1 VVLSRSHPAAGQAFT
16 RVDDGGA
23 HLYVPAAS
31 MRLRASRIVA
41 VVGGAGAM
49 GRAVVHDLARDRVAV
64 RLIETDGARA
74 RAVARR
80 YGRGRAAVVEIGGGD
95 VTTLARGAD
104 GARVLV
110 NCGPYGLNLAAM
122 RAALAA
128 GCHYVDLG
136 GLFHTTR
143 RQLELDGEFR
153 RARLLAVLGMGS
165 APGTTN
171 MLAAAAARPL
181 TRVESIHV
189 YNGGADFTPGRPA
202 LSFGFSPATLLD
214 ELSQRPMVFT
224 RGRFASRPPLSGGE
238 DFDFDLGRQRVHLSL
253 HSEVA
258 TLPLS
263 LASKGIRECTFKIA
277 YEPALVERLRGLIEL
292 GLADPRPG
300 PRGVAP
306 RDVLL
311 DALRRLPPGPEV
323 VDDRD
328 ALAVVVTGRDRRGPL
343 VVRYE
348 LTAGPQRR
356 PPLSAVARN
365 TGFPPAIVARML
377 IDGRIRA
384 RGVYPPETC
393 VPVAPFLRA
402 LAARGLAARRTLSR

>member
-1 VVLSRSHPAAGQAFT
+1 
-16 RVDDGGA
+16 
-23 HLYVPAAS
+23 
-31 MRLRASRIVA
+31 
-41 VVGGAGAM
+41 M
-49 GRAVVHDLARDRVAV
+49 GRAVVYDLARQQVAV
-64 RLIETDGARA
+64 RLIETDGARG

-80 YGRGRAAVVEIGGGD
+80 YGGGRAAVVEVADASAI
-95 VTTLARGAD
+95 AAAAD

-110 NCGPYGLNLAAM
+110 NCGPYGLNVAAM
-122 RAALAA
+122 RAALEA
-128 GCHYVDLG
+128 GCHYIDLG

-143 RQLELDGEFR
+143 RQLALHEEFR

-171 MLAAAAARPL
+171 LLAAAAARTM
-181 TRVESIHV
+181 TRVESVRV

-202 LSFGFSPATLLD
+202 LTFGFSPATLLD

-224 RGRFASRPPLSGGE
+224 GGRFRSRRPLSGAE
-238 DFDFDLGRQRVHLSL
+238 DFRFDLGTQRVHLSL

-263 LASKGIRECTFKIA
+263 LAAKGVRECSFKIA

-306 RDVLL
+306 RDILL
-311 DALRRLPPGPEV
+311 DALRRLPPGPET

-328 ALAVVVTGRDRRGPL
+328 ALAVVVEGRDRHGP
-343 VVRYE
+343 VAVRYE
-348 LTAGPQRR
+348 LTARPQRR

-365 TGFPPAIVARML
+365 TGFPPAIVARL
-377 IDGRIRA
+377 LVDGLIRA
-384 RGVYPPETC
+384 RGVHAPETC
-393 VPVAPFLRA
+393 VPVDTFFRA
-402 LAARGLAARRTLSR
+402 LAARGLSAQRTVTRS

>member
-1 VVLSRSHPAAGQAFT
+1 MSV
-16 RVDDGGA
+16 
-23 HLYVPAAS
+23 
-31 MRLRASRIVA
+31 RARIVA

-49 GRAVVHDLARDRVAV
+49 GRAVVYDLARQHVAV

-80 YGRGRAAVVEIGGGD
+80 YGGGRAAVMEIAGGEASD
-95 VTTLARGAD
+95 LARAAD
-104 GARVLV
+104 GATVLV

-143 RQLELDGEFR
+143 RQLELHAEFR

-171 MLAAAAARPL
+171 LLAAAAARTM
-181 TRVESIHV
+181 TRVESVRV

-202 LSFGFSPATLLD
+202 LTFGFSPATLLD

-224 RGRFASRPPLSGGE
+224 GGRFRSRRPLSGGE
-238 DFDFDLGRQRVHLSL
+238 DFDFELGRQRVRLTL

-258 TLPLS
+258 TLPVS
-263 LASKGIRECTFKIA
+263 LAGKGIRECTFKIA
-277 YEPALVERLRGLIEL
+277 YEPVLVERLSGLIEM

-306 RDVLL
+306 RDMLL
-311 DALRRLPPGPEV
+311 DVLRRLPAGPEV

-328 ALAVVVTGRDRRGPL
+328 VLAVVVTGWDRRGPL
-343 VVRYE
+343 SVRYE
-348 LTAGPQRR
+348 LTSFPQRR

-377 IDGRIRA
+377 LDGAIRT
-384 RGVYPPETC
+384 RGVHPPETC
-393 VPVAPFLRA
+393 VPLRPFLRA
-402 LAARGLAARRTLSR
+402 LADRGLIARRTVTRRRP

>member
-1 VVLSRSHPAAGQAFT
+1 
-16 RVDDGGA
+16 
-23 HLYVPAAS
+23 
-31 MRLRASRIVA
+31 
-41 VVGGAGAM
+41 M
-49 GRAVVHDLARDRVAV
+49 GRAVVFDLTRQGVPV
-64 RLIETDGARA
+64 RLVETDVARA
-74 RAVARR
+74 RTVARR
-80 YGRGRAAVVEIGGGD
+80 YGHGRATVVGTEAGAGLAAAVQ
-95 VTTLARGAD
+95 

-122 RAALAA
+122 DAALSAR
-128 GCHYVDLG
+128 CHYVDLG

-143 RQLELDGEFR
+143 LQLARDGEFR
-153 RARLLAVLGMGS
+153 RAGRLAVLGMGS

-171 MLAAAAARPL
+171 VLARLGADGLARIDAM
-181 TRVESIHV
+181 RV
-189 YNGGADFTPGRPA
+189 YNGGADFTPGRGA

-224 RGRFASRPPLSGGE
+224 KGRFRSVPPLSGGE
-238 DFDFDLGRQRVHLSL
+238 DFRFDLGTQRVHRSL

-263 LASKGIRECTFKIA
+263 FADKGIRECAFKIA
-277 YEPALVERLRGLIEL
+277 YDPAFIERMRLLIGL
-292 GLADPRPG
+292 GLADPRVG

-311 DALRRLPPGPEV
+311 DALRALPAGPDV

-328 ALAVVVTGRDRRGPL
+328 ALAVVVEGRDRRGPL
-343 VVRYE
+343 TVRIE

-365 TGFPPAIVARML
+365 TGFPAAIVAGML
-377 IDGRIRA
+377 LDGRIRA
-384 RGVYPPETC
+384 RGVQPPETC
-393 VPVAPFLRA
+393 VPVPSFLRA
-402 LAARGLAARRTLSR
+402 LSARGLVARRRVERSRP

>member
-1 VVLSRSHPAAGQAFT
+1 
-16 RVDDGGA
+16 
-23 HLYVPAAS
+23 
-31 MRLRASRIVA
+31 
-41 VVGGAGAM
+41 M
-49 GRAVVHDLARDRVAV
+49 GRAVVFDLTRQGVPV
-64 RLIETDGARA
+64 RLVETDLVRA
-74 RAVARR
+74 GAVARR
-80 YGRGRAAVVEIGGGD
+80 YGRGRATVVDVAAGAGLGAAVH
-95 VTTLARGAD
+95 GAQ
-104 GARVLV
+104 VLV

-122 RAALAA
+122 DAALSAR
-128 GCHYVDLG
+128 CHYVDLG

-143 RQLELDGEFR
+143 LQLARDGEFR
-153 RARLLAVLGMGS
+153 RAGRLAVLGMGS

-171 MLAAAAARPL
+171 VLARWGAQGL
-181 TRVESIHV
+181 TRIAAIRV
-189 YNGGADFTPGRPA
+189 YNGGADFTRGRPA

-224 RGRFASRPPLSGGE
+224 KGRFRSTPPLSGGE
-238 DFDFDLGRQRVHLSL
+238 AFRFDLGTQRVHRSL

-263 LASKGIRECTFKIA
+263 FADKGIRECAFKIA
-277 YEPALVERLRGLIEL
+277 YDPAFIEKMRLLIDL

-311 DALRRLPPGPEV
+311 DALRGLPTGPEV

-328 ALAVVVTGRDRRGPL
+328 ALAVVVEGRDRRGP
-343 VVRYE
+343 VTVRVE

-365 TGFPPAIVARML
+365 TGCPAAIVAHML
-377 IDGRIRA
+377 LGGAIRA
-384 RGVYPPETC
+384 RGARPPEAC

-402 LAARGLAARRTLSR
+402 LSARGLVARRRVLRSRP

>member
-1 VVLSRSHPAAGQAFT
+1 VT
-16 RVDDGGA
+16 
-23 HLYVPAAS
+23 
-31 MRLRASRIVA
+31 VA
-41 VVGGAGAM
+41 VLGGAGAM
-49 GRAVVHDLARDRVAV
+49 GRAVVYDLARHHVDV
-64 RLIETDGARA
+64 RIVETDGARA
-74 RAVARR
+74 RAVSRR
-80 YGRGRAAVVEIGGGD
+80 YAGGRARVAETTGAD
-95 VTTLARGAD
+95 VAALARAVAGAQ
-104 GARVLV
+104 VLA
-110 NCGPYGLNLAAM
+110 NCGPYGLNLACM
-122 RAALAA
+122 RAALEAR
-128 GCHYVDLG
+128 CHYVDLG

-143 RQLELDGEFR
+143 RQLALHEEFR
-153 RARLLAVLGMGS
+153 RARRLAVLGMGS

-171 MLAAAAARPL
+171 LLAAAAAAGL
-181 TRVESIHV
+181 TRVDAVRV
-189 YNGGADFTPGRPA
+189 YNGGADFTPGRPV

-224 RGRFASRPPLSGGE
+224 RGRFRSAPPLSGGE

-258 TLPLS
+258 TLPVS
-263 LASKGIRECTFKIA
+263 LAAKGVRECTFKIA

-311 DALRRLPPGPEV
+311 DVLRRLPPGPEV

-328 ALAVVVTGRDRRGPL
+328 ALAVVVTGRDRRGA
-343 VVRYE
+343 VAVRCE

-356 PPLSAVARN
+356 PQLSAVARN

-384 RGVYPPETC
+384 RGVYPPEMC

-402 LAARGLAARRTLSR
+402 LAARGLAARRTVARS

>member
-1 VVLSRSHPAAGQAFT
+1 
-16 RVDDGGA
+16 
-23 HLYVPAAS
+23 
-31 MRLRASRIVA
+31 
-41 VVGGAGAM
+41 M
-49 GRAVVHDLARDRVAV
+49 GRAVVFDLTRQGVPV
-64 RLIETDGARA
+64 RLLETDVARA
-74 RAVARR
+74 RLVARR
-80 YGRGRAAVVEIGGGD
+80 YGQGRATVVDVAGGAGLAAAVH
-95 VTTLARGAD
+95 AA
-104 GARVLV
+104 AVLV

-122 RAALAA
+122 DAALSAR
-128 GCHYVDLG
+128 CHYVDLG

-143 RQLELDGEFR
+143 RQLARDGEFR
-153 RARLLAVLGMGS
+153 RRGLLAVLGMGS

-171 MLAAAAARPL
+171 VLARLGAGGL
-181 TRVESIHV
+181 TRVEAIRV
-189 YNGGADFTPGRPA
+189 YNGGADFTPGRGA

-214 ELSQRPMVFT
+214 ELSQRPMVFAG
-224 RGRFASRPPLSGGE
+224 GRFRSAPPLSGAE
-238 DFDFDLGRQRVHLSL
+238 EFAFDLGTQRVHLSL

-263 LASKGIRECTFKIA
+263 FADKGLRECAFKIA
-277 YEPALVERLRGLIEL
+277 YDAAFIERMRLLIDL

-311 DALRRLPPGPEV
+311 DALRALPAGPDA

-328 ALAVVVTGRDRRGPL
+328 ALAVVVEGRDRRGP
-343 VVRYE
+343 VTVRVE

-365 TGFPPAIVARML
+365 TGFPAAIVARML
-377 IDGRIRA
+377 LDGVIRA
-384 RGVYPPETC
+384 RGARPPEEC

-402 LAARGLAARRTLSR
+402 LAARGLIARRRVVRSRP

>member
-1 VVLSRSHPAAGQAFT
+1 
-16 RVDDGGA
+16 
-23 HLYVPAAS
+23 
-31 MRLRASRIVA
+31 
-41 VVGGAGAM
+41 M
-49 GRAVVHDLARDRVAV
+49 GRAVVFDLTRKGVPV
-64 RLIETDGARA
+64 RLLETDVVRA

-80 YGRGRAAVVEIGGGD
+80 YGHGRATVVGVEAGEE
-95 VTTLARGAD
+95 LAARVQ

-122 RAALAA
+122 DAALSAR
-128 GCHYVDLG
+128 CHYVDLG

-143 RQLELDGEFR
+143 RQLARDGEFR
-153 RARLLAVLGMGS
+153 RRSLLAVLGMGS

-171 MLAAAAARPL
+171 VLARWGAEGL
-181 TRVESIHV
+181 TRVKAIRV
-189 YNGGADFTPGRPA
+189 YNGGADFTPGRGA
-202 LSFGFSPATLLD
+202 LSFGFSPATMLD

-224 RGRFASRPPLSGGE
+224 KGRFRSAPPLSGGE
-238 DFDFDLGRQRVHLSL
+238 DFRFDLGTQRVHRSL

-263 LASKGIRECTFKIA
+263 FADKGIRECAFKIA
-277 YEPALVERLRGLIEL
+277 YDPVFIERMRLLIDL
-292 GLADPRPG
+292 GLADPRLG

-311 DALRRLPPGPEV
+311 DALRALPAGPDV

-328 ALAVVVTGRDRRGPL
+328 ALAVVVEGRDRRGP
-343 VVRYE
+343 VTVRVE

-365 TGFPPAIVARML
+365 TGFPAAIVAGML
-377 IDGRIRA
+377 LDGRIRA
-384 RGVYPPETC
+384 RGVQPPETC
-393 VPVAPFLRA
+393 VPVSSFLRA
-402 LAARGLAARRTLSR
+402 LAARGLVARRRVVRSRP